1 MPGLKDPK
9 GPRSFTEG
17 LPELLLQQLPQL
29 PLFRNR
35 KTKERPP

>member
-9 GPRSFTEG
+9 GPRSF
-17 LPELLLQQLPQL
+17 LRAYQSNSFNNFYNFLF
-29 PLFRNR
+29 FRNR

>member
-17 LPELLLQQLPQL
+17 LPESGVVHLLGVV
-29 PLFRNR
+29 
-35 KTKERPP
+35 T